1 MAHPQYTRSGGA
13 RAWKAAEI
21 GGKEGLIHRL
31 SADHVDAFDRMLAAT
46 RDVPAL
52 EVTRDSF
59 RDAALDT
66 LMAAARDKV
75 MNGHAAIILS
85 GLDLSG
91 YSLAEFERIYW
102 YLGTHFGR
110 AAIQS
115 GKGDLLG
122 HVRHVSDNKARGY
135 LSDMELGPHTDYHEI
150 LSLAS
155 FRKATRG
162 GMSGISSALAVHD
175 ELLEHQPEQL
185 AALYEGYYNGLPAR
199 YGVNADASDRKVPV
213 FSSVDG
219 TISCFTLSFFQD
231 AAAQRGEA
239 VPAKLTAAFAAMRQ
253 VAEREDVQARFM
265 LEPGEMLFWNNRVN
279 FHSRTRFEN
288 EAGVERLLL
297 RLWIDVTEGDS
308 RPLHPEVAACAEMIG
323 RYHAMGLDQRESVVA

>member
-1 MAHPQYTRSGGA
+1 MTQPQHTRSGGP
-13 RAWKAAEI
+13 RAWKASEI

-31 SADHVDAFDRMLAAT
+31 APAHVAAFDRMLEAT

-59 RDAALDT
+59 RDAELDG

-75 MNGHAAIILS
+75 MNGHGAIILS

-91 YSLAEFERIYW
+91 YSLEQYERIYW

-110 AAIQS
+110 PAIQS
-115 GKGDLLG
+115 GKRDLIG

-155 FRKATRG
+155 VRKATRG
-162 GMSGISSALAVHD
+162 GMSGISSVLAVHD
-175 ELLEHQPEQL
+175 ELLETHPEQL
-185 AALYEGYYNGLPAR
+185 AELYEGYYNGLPAR
-199 YGVNADASDRKVPV
+199 YGVNSDVSDRKVPV

-219 TISCFTLSFFQD
+219 VISCFTLSFFQD
-231 AAAQRGEA
+231 AAAQRGEPM
-239 VPAKLTAAFAAMRQ
+239 PAALTEAFAAMRK

-297 RLWIDVTEGDS
+297 RLWIDVEEGS
-308 RPLHPEVAACAEMIG
+308 RPLHPEVAAVTGMID
-323 RYHAMGLDQRESVVA
+323 RYHQLGLDQRASVDA